1 MKSFVKTLSAAALA
15 VAVVVPT
22 FAVPANAGSRGDVA
36 AGVVGGLIV
45 GGIIGSAA
53 ANARPA
59 PPPAYYY
66 GAGGPDCGE
75 FRRRA
80 SYNESI
86 GRFERA
92 DYWRARYHRCRG

>member
-1 MKSFVKTLSAAALA
+1 MRTLMTKFCAAALA
-15 VAVVVPT
+15 TAIVVPGMT
-22 FAVPANAGSRGDVA
+22 APASAGSRGDVA

-45 GGIIGSAA
+45 GGLIGSAA
-53 ANARPA
+53 AARPA
-59 PPPAYYY
+59 PPPPVYYR
-66 GAGGPDCGE
+66 GAPECGE

-92 DYWRARYHRCRG
+92 DYWRTRYHRCMGG